1 MTQIS
6 NLWLYITLIV
16 FTNCENNKD
25 NYDYDYSNSTDPQV
39 IWQIYKT
46 SSGKV
51 YKSIEED
58 NMR

>member
-1 MTQIS
+1 MTRIS
-6 NLWLYITLIV
+6 NIMHYLTLIV
-16 FTNCENNKD
+16 FINCENKKN

-51 YKSIEED
+51 YKITSNI
-58 NMR
+58 N